1 LSILKKTGR
10 GGFLMKKLATLVAG
24 LLLVG
29 AVASAADYSA
39 TTQVN
44 FKNDAGNDAHEI
56 EWEVVSGYM
65 ALGDNL
71 TFTFDI
77 DKYFYELS
85 DAESF
90 DNELGLSYKLPST
103 EMMGKVFSNE
113 VSLKYEVEDIATE
126 GADGEDSDTT
136 KLVYVTST
144 DVAGVATS
152 VELIGGVTED
162 KDNYEANLYLGK
174 GFGPVSASVEYLN
187 AFHPDASGDD
197 ETNTELNVYLNYN
210 YDLGMGFAFN
220 TEVGYEA
227 GKFEIGNAGPAE
239 LYVAPQIR
247 YTYAINDETSFFTGA
262 VYEVISMKSDD
273 AIEGTYSDK
282 DGDGKVYLGFSY
294 SK

>member
-1 LSILKKTGR
+1 
-10 GGFLMKKLATLVAG
+10 MKKLATLVAG

>member
-1 LSILKKTGR
+1 
-10 GGFLMKKLATLVAG
+10 MKKLATLVAG

-77 DKYFYELS
+77 DKYFEELS
-85 DAESF
+85 DKESF
-90 DNELGLSYKLPST
+90 DNELGLSYRLPST

-113 VSLKYEVEDIATE
+113 VSLKYEVSDIASE
-126 GADGEDSDTT
+126 GEDGEDSDTT

-144 DVAGVATS
+144 DLAGVSTS
-152 VELIGGVTED
+152 LELVGGVTED

-174 GFGPVSASVEYLN
+174 GFGPFSASLEYLN
-187 AFHPDASGDD
+187 SFAPDASGDD
-197 ETNTELNVYLNYN
+197 ETNTELNAYLNYN
-210 YDLGMGFAFN
+210 YDLGMGFTFN
-220 TEVGYEA
+220 TELGYEA
-227 GKFEIGNAGPAE
+227 PQFESGDTKTAE
-239 LYVAPQIR
+239 LYLAPQIK
-247 YTYAINDETSFFTGA
+247 YTYAINEETSFFTGA
-262 VYEVISMKSDD
+262 VYEAVSLKSDG
-273 AIEGTYSDK
+273 AIDNTYSKK